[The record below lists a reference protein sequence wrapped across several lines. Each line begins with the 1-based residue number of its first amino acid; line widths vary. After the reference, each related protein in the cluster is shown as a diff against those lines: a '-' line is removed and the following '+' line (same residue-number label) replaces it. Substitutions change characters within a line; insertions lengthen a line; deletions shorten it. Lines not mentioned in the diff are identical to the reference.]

1 MFKLFPLVIY
11 TDGATEGYLKNGNI
25 NLDDLVI
32 IKLEMEKN
40 LKIGIIGAG
49 IQGVCNALFLQKKG
63 YQVTLF
69 DKDEPGN
76 LSASYGN
83 AGHFSPYASIPL
95 NRPDILTDVPAML
108 LSSSGPLAVKW
119 NYVPKMIPWFLKFL
133 KNCST
138 KNMMHTAKYMHQILD
153 LALPAYDELFDE
165 IDLSGL
171 VENKGIMYIWNDQ
184 NLKSRELEIN
194 IRNEIGAEQQLLNQK
209 EIHDLEPNIKKIY
222 HAGVFYKK
230 ARHARNPKKI
240 LLKLLD
246 LFLKKDG
253 KFLKL
258 NVQDITFDNEKPIL
272 KSDVQTFIFDRVVI
286 ACGAFSKKLTDKL
299 DEKIPLDT
307 ERGYHVHFKG
317 CDHLV
322 SRPVVFTNRGFGMTP
337 MEQGLRVV
345 GTVEFGGLENP
356 LSKGRIKNLVNN
368 AKYMLDGLP
377 EHEDEWLGFRPTLP
391 DYLPVIGP
399 SKNYK
404 NVFYSFGHHH
414 LGWTLAAISGKIIS
428 NMIANKNTNLNLEPY
443 SSKRF

>member
-1 MFKLFPLVIY
+1 
-11 TDGATEGYLKNGNI
+11 
-25 NLDDLVI
+25 
-32 IKLEMEKN
+32 MEKN

-95 NRPDILTDVPAML
+95 NRPDILIDVPAML

-153 LALPAYDELFDE
+153 IALPAYDELFEE
-165 IDLSGL
+165 IDLSEL
-171 VENKGIMYIWNDQ
+171 VENKGIMYIWNNQ

-222 HAGVFYKK
+222 HARVFYKK

-246 LFLKKDG
+246 LFLKKNG

-272 KSDVQTFIFDRVVI
+272 KSETQQFIFDKIVI

-307 ERGYHVHFKG
+307 ERGYHIHFKG

-356 LSKGRIKNLVNN
+356 LSKSRIKNLVNN

-414 LGWTLAAISGKIIS
+414 LGWTLGAISGKMIS
-428 NMIANKNTNLNLEPY
+428 KMIANEKTNLDLQPY
-443 SSKRF
+443 SSLRFS